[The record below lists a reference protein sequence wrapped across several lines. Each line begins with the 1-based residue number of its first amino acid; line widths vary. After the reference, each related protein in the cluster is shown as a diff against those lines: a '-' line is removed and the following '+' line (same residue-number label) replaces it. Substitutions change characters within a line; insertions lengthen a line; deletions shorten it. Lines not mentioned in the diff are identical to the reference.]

1 MGNIFLSESN
11 MNQHVFLPR
20 SYFPLAVATALCG
33 TALVTSCRSD
43 DALEQVPTQPTVDLQ
58 SPDVIVDAAD
68 HILFGGVIWTVDEDN
83 PRASAVAISGEEIVA
98 VGSNAEVQRLRG
110 PDTVMTDLAGA
121 FVVPG
126 FNDTHIHFNSAA
138 RFIEFN
144 IMQASTQ
151 EDFVVAVEDAVTRIP
166 AGQWIVG
173 GLWGAYDSWAAGS
186 AGGEART
193 APFAPN
199 MAGVEELTARH
210 PMYLSKFDNSEYAA
224 NATAMRSIGI
234 DPANPQA
241 PGVEFVR
248 DANGRPTGVFKGR
261 GARNLFGR
269 SAIQRFDDDR
279 RRAQTRHA
287 LESIASYGVTS
298 VSDMSDDKQVEI
310 YKELIAAGELTV
322 RVDYRYTLDRWQ
334 YVADQGFRAGPG
346 LADKWLRFGGLKGHI
361 DGIMGTS
368 SARFFEPYD
377 SDPES
382 RGRWRVLMTDRDGNF
397 VEGQFLKYM
406 LDADA
411 AGLQM
416 TVHAIG
422 DEANNV
428 LLNYLEELAA
438 QNGEKDRRFRL
449 VHAQVIAPDDF
460 PRVGEL
466 GVMAEVQPYHL
477 SDDMRWMEERI
488 GYERC
493 KGAYAFKR
501 IQDNGAVMCFGS
513 DWPGT
518 SAASYPIN
526 PMLGL
531 YAAVT
536 RQTVNQEPPEGW
548 FPEERITVEDA
559 IRAYTLNG
567 AYSTFEEDRK
577 GSITVGKLADI
588 AVLNRN
594 LLTCE
599 PTEILTTEV
608 LYTIVGGEIVYRR

>member
-1 MGNIFLSESN
+1 
-11 MNQHVFLPR
+11 MNHTSQCRLLFLPA
-20 SYFPLAVATALCG
+20 FATAVFSAACLTG
-33 TALVTSCRSD
+33 CRSD
-43 DALEQVPTQPTVDLQ
+43 DALEQVEPQRTARVQ

-68 HILFGGVIWTVDEDN
+68 RILFGGVVWTVDEDN
-83 PRASAVAISGEEIVA
+83 PRASAVAIKGEEIVG
-98 VGSNAEVQRLRG
+98 VGSDAEVQRLRG
-110 PDTVMTDLAGA
+110 PGTVMTNLQGA

-138 RFIEFN
+138 QFIEFN

-151 EDFVVAVEDAVTRIP
+151 VDFVDAVEDAVTRIP
-166 AGQWIVG
+166 EGQWILG
-173 GLWGAYDSWAAGS
+173 GLWGAYDSWAVGS
-186 AGGEART
+186 AGREART
-193 APFAPN
+193 EPFAPN
-199 MAGVEELTARH
+199 MAAVANLTAKH
-210 PMYLSKFDNSEYAA
+210 PMYLRKFDNSEYAA
-224 NATAMRSIGI
+224 NATALRAIGL
-234 DPANPQA
+234 DPENPRA
-241 PGVEFVR
+241 PDVVFVR
-248 DANGRPTGVFKGR
+248 DATGTPTGVFRGR
-261 GARNLFGR
+261 GARNLFGAG
-269 SAIQRFDDDR
+269 SIPGFDDDR

-287 LESIASYGVTS
+287 LERIASFGVTS
-298 VSDMSDDKQVEI
+298 VSDMSDDQQVEI
-310 YKELIAAGELTV
+310 YKELIAAGQLTV
-322 RVDYRYTLDRWQ
+322 RVDYRYMLDRWE
-334 YVADQGFRAGPG
+334 YVAGQGFRAGPG
-346 LADKWLRFGGLKGHI
+346 QADKWLRFGGLKGHI
-361 DGIMGTS
+361 DGIMGAS

-377 SDPES
+377 SNPES
-382 RGRWRVLMTDRDGNF
+382 RGRWRVLMTDDAGNF
-397 VEGQFLKYM
+397 VEGKFLKYM

-422 DEANNV
+422 DEANNI

-438 QNGEKDRRFRL
+438 ENGERDRRFRL

-460 PRVGEL
+460 LRVGEL

-531 YAAVT
+531 FAAVT

-548 FPEERITVEDA
+548 FPQERISIEDA

-599 PTEILTTEV
+599 PAEILTTEV
-608 LYTIVGGEIVYRR
+608 LYTIVGGKVVYEK